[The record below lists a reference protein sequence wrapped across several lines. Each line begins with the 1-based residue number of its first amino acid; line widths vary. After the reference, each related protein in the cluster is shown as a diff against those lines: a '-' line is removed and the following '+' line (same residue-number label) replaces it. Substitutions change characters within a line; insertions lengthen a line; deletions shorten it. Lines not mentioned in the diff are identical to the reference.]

1 MSKVLQE
8 RGSGS
13 LPNSTEMNPRD
24 HVNSISTTV
33 EADTIPIRR
42 IGSTR
47 YAVLVQLNSKLI
59 FEPRQVTVPFPICLY
74 DDFYDER
81 KGSYGLKD
89 LDAIQLEL
97 LFATIPLLKR
107 KKTKEVFLYPAIL
120 IMFVLKNPL
129 LTYELATVK
138 HPKGIAEN
146 VLVRIGKFVFHVDF
160 IILDIPED
168 VNVPLI
174 LGRPFLS
181 TAYAKDLND
190 PQELRRN
197 QVDDLEPTIEEG
209 EVVNKPM
216 IDIVKA
222 RNDFIY
228 GLNDYPSG
236 CDFDRRIHID

>member
-47 YAVLVQLNSKLI
+47 YAVSVQLNN
-59 FEPRQVTVPFPICLY
+59 R
-74 DDFYDER
+74 
-81 KGSYGLKD
+81 
-89 LDAIQLEL
+89 
-97 LFATIPLLKR
+97 
-107 KKTKEVFLYPAIL
+107 
-120 IMFVLKNPL
+120 
-129 LTYELATVK
+129 TVK

-146 VLVRIGKFVFHVDF
+146 VLVGIGKFVFPVDF

-174 LGRPFLS
+174 HGRPFLS
-181 TAYAKDLND
+181 TAYAK
-190 PQELRRN
+190 
-197 QVDDLEPTIEEG
+197 VD
-209 EVVNKPM
+209 V
-216 IDIVKA
+216 
-222 RNDFIY
+222 F
-228 GLNDYPSG
+228 
-236 CDFDRRIHID
+236 